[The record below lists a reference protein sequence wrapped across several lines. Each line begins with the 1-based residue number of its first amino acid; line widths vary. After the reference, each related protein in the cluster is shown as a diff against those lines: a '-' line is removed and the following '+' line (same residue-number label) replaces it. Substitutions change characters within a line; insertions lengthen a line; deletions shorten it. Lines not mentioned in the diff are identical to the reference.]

1 MSTCRIGILLKMQ
14 DRGHIDGQPGQR
26 PSEPRSKPSLME
38 QQRDELRLRHR
49 SLATERAYL
58 GWVRE
63 FILFHEKR
71 HPREMGNE
79 EIQTFLTYL
88 AKHRGV
94 AANTQNQALSAIL
107 FLYRWVLGRE
117 VGALS
122 RVVRVRRPARLP

>member
-1 MSTCRIGILLKMQ
+1 MSTRRIGILFEMQ
-14 DRGHIDGQPGQR
+14 DRSHIDGEPGQR
-26 PSEPRSKPSLME
+26 PSEPRSKSRLME
-38 QQRDELRLRHR
+38 QLRDELRLRHR

-107 FLYRWVLGRE
+107 FLYRRVLE
-117 VGALS
+117 IELE
-122 RVVRVRRPARLP
+122 